1 MAEAFG
7 VLLSDG
13 DEPPVVRT
21 RSRAE
26 LVYESL
32 RDAISDGRIAA
43 GERVREEEVARNL
56 GVSRTPVREALQR
69 LQHRGLLSFGPTR
82 GLAVAQ
88 LSHQQVVELYA
99 MREIL
104 EGSAARF
111 AAQHATPD
119 EIAILYQ
126 LQDQLR
132 AAEGDD
138 LLRRN
143 LDRRFHKVIYE
154 AAHNRYLMQMLDSML
169 DSFALL
175 HSTTLRLPHRQRN
188 SDDERQRVIAAI
200 EKHDANRAE
209 KAAREHI
216 LQAQRTRFERGS
228 LELSVKL
235 RLPLV

>member
-1 MAEAFG
+1 MAEAFRAEI
-7 VLLSDG
+7 SD
-13 DEPPVVRT
+13 DREPAMVRT

-26 LVYESL
+26 LVYENL

-69 LQHRGLLSFGPTR
+69 LQQRGLLSFGPTR
-82 GLAVAQ
+82 GLVVAQ
-88 LSHQQVVELYA
+88 LSHEQVVELYA

-111 AAQHATPD
+111 AAQHASPG
-119 EIAILYQ
+119 EIALLHR

-138 LLRRN
+138 LLRKS
-143 LDRRFHKVIYE
+143 LDRRFHQAIYE

-188 SDDERQRVIAAI
+188 SDEERQRIIAAI

-216 LQAQRTRFERGS
+216 LQAQRTRFESGS
-228 LELSVKL
+228 LEPGAML